1 LRIAKELERYL
12 NPGLN
17 EVPPPHTGQAVR
29 IGTISTATTI
39 ALRCL
44 VGSER
49 IRDRTESGL

>member
-1 LRIAKELERYL
+1 LARDRVQLVSPVQLY
-12 NPGLN
+12 
-17 EVPPPHTGQAVR
+17 VR

-44 VGSER
+44 VSER